1 MTGRLAGKVAL
12 ITGGA
17 NGLDGQLMGFGGA
30 FARTATREG
39 ASVVITDI
47 DEENGRLTASQI
59 EDSGSNALFVRLDV
73 TSELEWQAA
82 IRAAEDAYGRLDVL
96 VNGAGILAS
105 FDLEHTSEQD
115 WERVLAVH
123 AKGTYLGTK
132 LVTPVMRRT
141 GGGSIVNISSIAAMV
156 GSPASTAYHAA
167 KGAIRSFTKSAAIQL
182 AGDGI
187 RVNSL
192 LPGFAETP
200 FTVGP
205 FAEPGVLERRLGG
218 VPMGRLGTAQEVANA
233 ILYLASDESSYVTGA
248 ELVVDGGAVAQ

>member
-30 FARTATREG
+30 FARTAAREG

-47 DEENGRLTASQI
+47 DEKNGRLTASQI
-59 EDSGSNALFVRLDV
+59 EDSGSKALFARLDV
-73 TSELEWQAA
+73 TSEVEWQTA
-82 IRAAEDAYGRLDVL
+82 IGAAEDAYGRLDVL
-96 VNGAGILAS
+96 VNSAGILAS

-123 AKGTYLGTK
+123 AKGAFLGTK
-132 LVTPVMRRT
+132 FVTPVMRRT

-156 GSPASTAYHAA
+156 GSPSSTAYHAA

-192 LPGFAETP
+192 HPGFAETP

-205 FAEPGVLERRLGG
+205 FAKPGVLERRLSGI
-218 VPMGRLGTAQEVANA
+218 PMGRLGTAQEVANA

-248 ELVVDGGAVAQ
+248 ELVVDGGCLAQ